1 MHDVS
6 RAPNSCRTC
15 RQKRVRCDRLL
26 PTCQRCVGLKL
37 RCLGYD
43 RSKALVWTNSIAS
56 RGKMMGR
63 TTFEVERLH
72 QVLTPDLCC
81 HPSPVA
87 QARPRG
93 KFVQPFP
100 LDATVSRSLIE
111 PGLQDLPADCRNYIR
126 YFDQELSRECVVY
139 NKPADNPFLS
149 LMPLMSRNRALYH
162 IMISI
167 SAFHFNHRI
176 LIRNFQLPSR
186 ENKLPLDSPELWSS
200 TGDLCRQTTQLNP
213 SDALRTALLHK
224 QKALQH
230 LKRELQDY
238 SNENSNAVI
247 ATVVL
252 FICMDVVEFGGRGWR
267 HHLRAAEQMIQSRK
281 NLLGDEDS
289 ESRAWLTYFDTACTT
304 FGILGATL
312 TRASISST
320 QASPIINTSYMEAL
334 RQSENQTWV
343 GCPAELLHLLSA
355 MNSLRSIP
363 QAGVDRPRMAQELC
377 DGLTRFSPSCWA
389 KQFPDQQHRQSR
401 FHLAYAYKA
410 AVEVYASY
418 LFGGSINQHYLSPS
432 YVRQLVQPAICHM
445 LAIPPDDFH
454 LKSLVW
460 PAFVL
465 GAETQEMELRK
476 ILRTL
481 FQHIWV
487 MSCCYNARSAAD
499 MLEAIWGRDS
509 SECAD
514 KSWLDYVW
522 NQEESWLFL

>member
-1 MHDVS
+1 MHDAS

-26 PTCQRCVGLKL
+26 PTCQRCSGLKL

-56 RGKMMGR
+56 RGKMMGKK
-63 TTFEVERLH
+63 TFEPDESH
-72 QVLTPDLCC
+72 QVLRPDLCC
-81 HPSPVA
+81 HLSPVA
-87 QARPRG
+87 QARPQG
-93 KFVQPFP
+93 GFVQPFP
-100 LDATVSRSLIE
+100 FDTTLSRSLIE

-126 YFDQELSRECVVY
+126 YFDRELSRECVVY

-149 LMPLMSRNRALYH
+149 LMPLMPRNRALYH

-167 SAFHFNHRI
+167 SAFHLNHRI
-176 LIRNFQLPSR
+176 LIHNLQLPSR
-186 ENKLPLDSPELWSS
+186 ENKLPFDSPELWSS
-200 TGDLCRQTTQLNP
+200 SEDLYWQTTQLN
-213 SDALRTALLHK
+213 SSNALRTALSHK

-230 LKRELQDY
+230 LKRELQGY
-238 SNENSNAVI
+238 SNDNSNAVI

-252 FICMDVVEFGGRGWR
+252 FICMDVVEFGGRGWK
-267 HHLRAAEQMIQSRK
+267 HHLRAAEQMIRTRK
-281 NLLGDEDS
+281 TLLSKEDS

-312 TRASISST
+312 TRASIVS
-320 QASPIINTSYMEAL
+320 AHPSPVINTSYLEAL

-343 GCPAELLHLLSA
+343 GCPAELLQLLSE
-355 MNSLRSIP
+355 MNYLRSIP
-363 QAGVDRPRMAQELC
+363 QTDAERPQMARSLC
-377 DGLTRFSPSCWA
+377 DMLLRFSPSRWA

-401 FHLAYAYKA
+401 FHLAHAYKA

-418 LFGGSINQHYLSPS
+418 IVGRLLDQPYLSRP
-432 YVRQLVQPAICHM
+432 YIRHLIEPAICHM
-445 LAIPPDDFH
+445 LAIPHDDFH

-460 PAFVL
+460 PAFVI
-465 GAETQEMELRK
+465 GAETQDIESRK
-476 ILRTL
+476 MLQTL

-487 MSCCYNARSAAD
+487 MSCCYNARSASD
-499 MLEAIWGRDS
+499 MLEAIWSRS
-509 SECAD
+509 TSECAD
-514 KSWLDYVW
+514 ITWLDYVW